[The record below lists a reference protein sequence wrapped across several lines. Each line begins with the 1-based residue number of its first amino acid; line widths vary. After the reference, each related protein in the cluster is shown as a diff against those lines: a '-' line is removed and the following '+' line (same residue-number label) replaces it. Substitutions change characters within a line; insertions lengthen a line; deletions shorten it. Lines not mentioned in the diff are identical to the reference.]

1 MNEWTQSQTFGI
13 FADSRSYSGKKLF
26 LPVLEPVK
34 KTKRQK
40 LFKIFALIW
49 YVEDTD
55 EHVRE
60 IERVISKQFGSPSDG
75 FSGFKRGDE
84 ITNRDFLVHR
94 NFRNAEFS
102 PEANDI
108 TLVSQCSIDNLHY
121 IPDLVHRWRGPTSVA
136 IFAPGAGIFIAGYFY

>member
-1 MNEWTQSQTFGI
+1 M
-13 FADSRSYSGKKLF
+13 SGLKVKHLAF
-26 LPVLEPVK
+26 LPILGLI
-34 KTKRQK
+34 Q
-40 LFKIFALIW
+40 IFALIW

-75 FSGFKRGDE
+75 FSGFIRRDE
-84 ITNRDFLVHR
+84 VTNRDFLVHR

-102 PEANDI
+102 PEPNDI

-136 IFAPGAGIFIAGYFY
+136 IFAPGAGIFGC